1 MADIFLS
8 YATEDR
14 EKAVQVASQFE
25 SIGFSV
31 WWDRKIPAGMTWR
44 QVIETSLNQ
53 MGCMVVLWSEHS
65 IASSWVSEEAEE
77 GRNRARLVPVLID
90 PVMPPLGFRGIQ
102 AADLIDW
109 NGSPDEPG
117 FRHLVAG
124 VEALVGRRSGVG
136 RAADSATSTARAG
149 SRGPRK
155 WVLPGSGLAVLL
167 AVAAWVWDGQ
177 RSDTG
182 EVSQQHANVGP
193 SQPSPDQS
201 PAPAPVTPVA
211 VPAAPP
217 ATAAPSAESPVDK
230 RSPGSELRPKPRTTA
245 VATAATATTV
255 AKPAHAEA
263 QPSVR
268 TVRPARCRDI
278 LERQGLG
285 DTLTA
290 EDRAFFQKECRP

>member
-14 EKAVQVASQFE
+14 EKAVQVASQLE

-44 QVIETSLNQ
+44 QVIETSLTQ

-65 IASSWVSEEAEE
+65 VASSWVSEEAEE
-77 GRNRARLVPVLID
+77 GRNRARLVPALID
-90 PVMPPLGFRGIQ
+90 QVMPPLGFRGIQ
-102 AADLIDW
+102 AADLIGW
-109 NGSPDEPG
+109 NGSADAPA

-124 VEALVGRRSGVG
+124 VEALVGRRAGAIP
-136 RAADSATSTARAG
+136 AADAATSTARAG

-155 WVLPGSGLAVLL
+155 WLLAGSGLAVLL
-167 AVAAWVWDGQ
+167 AVAAWIWHDQG
-177 RSDTG
+177 SDTG
-182 EVSQQHANVGP
+182 EVPQPRTVNVA
-193 SQPSPDQS
+193 PSPTSPAPS
-201 PAPAPVTPVA
+201 PAPAPVSPVA
-211 VPAAPP
+211 APAP
-217 ATAAPSAESPVDK
+217 ATAATRSAEAAVDK
-230 RSPGSELRPKPRTTA
+230 PGPGSELRPKPATTA
-245 VATAATATTV
+245 VATAGTSTV
-255 AKPAHAEA
+255 AKTARAEA
-263 QPSVR
+263 QPGVR

-285 DTLTA
+285 DALTA

>member
-77 GRNRARLVPVLID
+77 GRNRARLVPALID

-109 NGSPDEPG
+109 TGSPDEPG

-149 SRGPRK
+149 NRSRRK
-155 WVLPGSGLAVLL
+155 RLLAGSGLAVLL
-167 AVAAWVWDGQ
+167 AMAAWVWHGQ

-182 EVSQQHANVGP
+182 EASQPRTVNVGP
-193 SQPSPDQS
+193 SPTSPGPSPALTPID
-201 PAPAPVTPVA
+201 PVA
-211 VPAAPP
+211 APTAAAAPP
-217 ATAAPSAESPVDK
+217 AEAAIEKPSPAK
-230 RSPGSELRPKPRTTA
+230 ELPPKPRTTA
-245 VATAATATTV
+245 VATAGTTTV
-255 AKPAHAEA
+255 AKPARSEA
-263 QPSVR
+263 QPGVR
-268 TVRPARCRDI
+268 TARPARCRDI

-285 DTLTA
+285 DALTA

>member
-77 GRNRARLVPVLID
+77 GRKRARLVPALID

-109 NGSPDEPG
+109 TGSPDEPG

-124 VEALVGRRSGVG
+124 VEALIGRRSSVG
-136 RAADSATSTARAG
+136 RATDSATSAIAAG
-149 SRGPRK
+149 GRGYRK
-155 WVLPGSGLAVLL
+155 RLLAGSGLAVLL
-167 AVAAWVWDGQ
+167 AVAAWVWHGQ

-182 EVSQQHANVGP
+182 AVSQQHAVNVGP
-193 SQPSPDQS
+193 AL

-211 VPAAPP
+211 APA
-217 ATAAPSAESPVDK
+217 ATAAPSAEAPVDK
-230 RSPGSELRPKPRTTA
+230 PSPGSEPRPKPRTTA
-245 VATAATATTV
+245 VATAATTTTV
-255 AKPAHAEA
+255 AKPARAEA
-263 QPSVR
+263 QSSVR
-268 TVRPARCRDI
+268 TARPARCRDI

-290 EDRAFFQKECRP
+290 DDRAFFQKECRP

>member
-65 IASSWVSEEAEE
+65 ITSSWVSEEAEE
-77 GRNRARLVPVLID
+77 GRNRARLVPALID

-102 AADLIDW
+102 AADLIGW
-109 NGSPDEPG
+109 NGSADAPA

-124 VEALVGRRSGVG
+124 VEALVGRRAGAIP
-136 RAADSATSTARAG
+136 AADSATSTARAG

-155 WVLPGSGLAVLL
+155 WLLAGSGLAVLL
-167 AVAAWVWDGQ
+167 AVAAWIWHDQG
-177 RSDTG
+177 SDTG
-182 EVSQQHANVGP
+182 KA
-193 SQPSPDQS
+193 SQPRTVNVAPSPTSPAPS
-201 PAPAPVTPVA
+201 PAPAHVSPVA
-211 VPAAPP
+211 S
-217 ATAAPSAESPVDK
+217 TAATRSAEAAVDK
-230 RSPGSELRPKPRTTA
+230 PGPGSELRPKPVTTT
-245 VATAATATTV
+245 VATAGTSTV
-255 AKPAHAEA
+255 AKTARAEA
-263 QPSVR
+263 QPGVR

-285 DTLTA
+285 DALTA